1 MPTWLVGSRKLLITV
16 VTFATSVIL
25 LLFHVINADQWVTLN
40 KFIIPAFLAANLIS
54 KFKNGKEINE

>member
-1 MPTWLVGSRKLLITV
+1 MPAWLLGSRKLLITLV
-16 VTFATSVIL
+16 VFSASVVL
-25 LLFHVINADQWVTLN
+25 LLTKVIDADQWVTLN